1 MPKLSDLPNKL
12 AAATKQGA
20 GGRGEASR
28 IRRAV
33 LAQLLGVLGHRAM
46 NPPVKSLVQFH
57 VHSLYSDFFAD
68 AALLRQQ
75 SASDLS
81 H

>member
-1 MPKLSDLPNKL
+1 MMLTGPKNDTKMMPKLSDLPNKL

-33 LAQLLGVLGHRAM
+33 LAQPLCVLGNM
-46 NPPVKSLVQFH
+46 YNG
-57 VHSLYSDFFAD
+57 LYTY
-68 AALLRQQ
+68 L
-75 SASDLS
+75 
-81 H
+81 

>member
-1 MPKLSDLPNKL
+1 MMPKLSDLPNKL

-33 LAQLLGVLGHRAM
+33 LAQLLGVLGHM
-46 NPPVKSLVQFH
+46 YNYMYTYLLSKLVTL
-57 VHSLYSDFFAD
+57 VTA
-68 AALLRQQ
+68 
-75 SASDLS
+75 
-81 H
+81 

>member
-1 MPKLSDLPNKL
+1 MMSKLSDLPNKL

-33 LAQLLGVLGHRAM
+33 LAQLLGVLGNM
-46 NPPVKSLVQFH
+46 YNDLYNSL
-57 VHSLYSDFFAD
+57 
-68 AALLRQQ
+68 
-75 SASDLS
+75 
-81 H
+81 

>member
-1 MPKLSDLPNKL
+1 MMPKLSDLPNKL

-33 LAQLLGVLGHRAM
+33 LAQLLGVLGHM
-46 NPPVKSLVQFH
+46 YNGLYTYLLSKLVTL
-57 VHSLYSDFFAD
+57 VTA
-68 AALLRQQ
+68 
-75 SASDLS
+75 
-81 H
+81 

>member
-1 MPKLSDLPNKL
+1 MMPKLTDLPNKL

-33 LAQLLGVLGHRAM
+33 LAQLLGVLGDM
-46 NPPVKSLVQFH
+46 YNDLYNSL
-57 VHSLYSDFFAD
+57 
-68 AALLRQQ
+68 
-75 SASDLS
+75 LS
-81 H
+81 KLVT

>member
-1 MPKLSDLPNKL
+1 MMPKLSDLPNKL

-33 LAQLLGVLGHRAM
+33 LAQPLGVLGNM
-46 NPPVKSLVQFH
+46 YNG
-57 VHSLYSDFFAD
+57 LYTY
-68 AALLRQQ
+68 L
-75 SASDLS
+75 
-81 H
+81 

>member
-1 MPKLSDLPNKL
+1 MMSKLSELPNKL

-33 LAQLLGVLGHRAM
+33 LAQLLGVLGNM
-46 NPPVKSLVQFH
+46 YNG
-57 VHSLYSDFFAD
+57 LYTY
-68 AALLRQQ
+68 L
-75 SASDLS
+75 
-81 H
+81 